1 MLTLHTYL
9 ARELLK
15 TFGLTS
21 VALTLLVVMGGGV
34 ANIFRGE
41 GLGAEDV
48 FKVFLFLTPVA
59 ITLILPV
66 AALFSAAITYG
77 RASADNE
84 ITACRAAGINIHR
97 LLLSA
102 GLLGL
107 FVTIFTYV
115 SWNFMIPGL
124 SRMIEETTR
133 RELPGIVMG
142 QFQKARPLAFGK
154 YRITAGR
161 CEIMENPPPGIVLP
175 EDHTYLLLSK
185 VSFLEMGDEEYL
197 RYGTADATIIDF
209 DGSGDT
215 PRVTVDLQGV
225 RTFDASR
232 RQYYDLAH
240 QVLGP
245 FDVPMPMRRKTKFE
259 NLARLVHYQRHPAE
273 SPEIE
278 DRLFGIRRELM
289 SFYVQQEA
297 IDRLAKDGVIKWMGP
312 GVQYEISA
320 RQYAV
325 DPDDG
330 RTTLRDV
337 RVVEVEDPPR
347 RDGDGMKQV
356 MTAESATLDLRS
368 AMDKNRPLIMV
379 ELIGNVETRT
389 VAPARRDNDR
399 TVRKTKESLK
409 PLEYM
414 DQPGL
419 VDRLAQFDTKAFLQG
434 TPIVGLPR
442 KQHKQ
447 CERFWQRLDTFR
459 AEVIGEIHFR
469 GSYALTPVAVVLMG
483 AILGIIIRGGQVLT
497 AFGISCVPSLFVVL
511 ISIVGRNLAD
521 RPDYSTVSL
530 FVMWGGTAFIY
541 LATAF
546 VAFKVL
552 KR

>member
-41 GLGAEDV
+41 GLGADDV

-84 ITACRAAGINIHR
+84 ITACRAAGIDIHR

-102 GLLGL
+102 GLLGF

-175 EDHTYLLLSK
+175 KDHTYLLLSK

-209 DGSGDT
+209 DSSADT

-232 RQYYDLAH
+232 RQYYDLSH

-259 NLARLVHYQRHPAE
+259 NLSRLIHYQRHPAE

-297 IDRLAKDGVIKWMGP
+297 IDRLDKDRVIRWSGP
-312 GVQYEISA
+312 GVLYEISA
-320 RQYAV
+320 QAYAV
-325 DPDDG
+325 GPDDG

-337 RVVEVEDPPR
+337 RVVEKS
-347 RDGDGMKQV
+347 DGMEQV

-368 AMDKNRPLIMV
+368 SMDKSRPLIMV
-379 ELIGNVETRT
+379 ELIGNVESRATI
-389 VAPARRDNDR
+389 PAQRDNDR
-399 TVRKTKESLK
+399 TVRKTKETLK

-419 VDRLAQFDTKAFLQG
+419 VDRLAGFDTKAFLQG

-521 RPDYSTVSL
+521 RPDYSMASL
-530 FVMWGGTAFIY
+530 IVMWGGTAFMY
-541 LATAF
+541 LATAY

>member
-1 MLTLHTYL
+1 MTTLHTYL

-15 TFGLTS
+15 TFALTS

-41 GLGAEDV
+41 GMGADDLL
-48 FKVFLFLTPVA
+48 KVFVFLTPVA

-66 AALFSAAITYG
+66 AALFSATITYG
-77 RASADNE
+77 RAAADNE
-84 ITACRAAGINIHR
+84 IAACRAAGININR

-107 FVTIFTYV
+107 FVTLFTYL

-124 SRMIEETTR
+124 SRQIEETTR
-133 RELPGIVMG
+133 RELPTIVMA

-161 CEIMENPPPGIVLP
+161 CEIMDKPPPGVTLP
-175 EDHTYLLLSK
+175 DKHTYLLLSK

-197 RYGTADATIIDF
+197 RYGTSNATIIDF
-209 DGSGDT
+209 DCSGDS

-240 QVLGP
+240 QILGP

-259 NLARLVHYQRHPAE
+259 NLERLVHFARHPEE
-273 SPEIE
+273 SPEIQ
-278 DRLFGIRRELM
+278 DRLFAIRRELM
-289 SFYVQQEA
+289 SYYLQQEA
-297 IDRLAKDGVIKWMGP
+297 IDRLAKDGVLKLAGN
-312 GVQYEISA
+312 GVRYQISA

-337 RVVEVEDPPR
+337 TVKE
-347 RDGDGMKQV
+347 DGDAGRLI
-356 MTAESATLDLRS
+356 MTAASALLDLRS
-368 AMDKNRPLIMV
+368 AMDRNRPLVMV
-379 ELIGNVETRT
+379 ELLGNVE
-389 VAPARRDNDR
+389 VRRVGDANTR
-399 TVRKTKESLK
+399 TVRKPKETLK
-409 PLEYM
+409 PLEFM
-414 DQPGL
+414 EQPGL
-419 VDRLAQFDTKAFLQG
+419 VDRLDHFDTKAFLAG
-434 TPIVGLPR
+434 TPMAGLPK
-442 KQHKQ
+442 KQYRQ
-447 CERFWQRLDTFR
+447 CERFWQRLESFR

-469 GSYALTPVAVVLMG
+469 GSYALTPIAVVLMG
-483 AILGIIIRGGQVLT
+483 AVLGIIIRGGQVLT

-511 ISIVGRNLAD
+511 SSIVGRNLAD
-521 RPDYSTVSL
+521 HPAYTNLSL
-530 FVMWGGTAFIY
+530 IVMWGGTVFIY

-546 VAFKVL
+546 VAFKIL